1 MGSPDSGN
9 QQKRRDED
17 LDWKERRGRTL
28 SVAVDSF
35 DSEIGRQ
42 LGLSEGE
49 LGLGTKFEPPGFA
62 EPSREGNLRKA
73 KSEFT
78 RAFERPGDKITKKES
93 PGYTETQV
101 KPFTITDIVDTE
113 SAEKVCAK
121 REERGGENKLPAALS
136 KPAVQWIYFQ
146 IWLYFYGF
154 RSICCLLQFH
164 ARQIIFNQLNRL
176 QAGLGDSLHHRPN
189 SNYTW
194 LLARI
199 S

>member
-1 MGSPDSGN
+1 MSVEGFLLSKNTMGSPDSGN

-42 LGLSEGE
+42 LGLPEGE

-62 EPSREGNLRKA
+62 EPSREGNLRKET
-73 KSEFT
+73 SEFT

-101 KPFTITDIVDTE
+101 KPFTITDIIDTE
-113 SAEKVCAK
+113 SAGKVCAK
-121 REERGGENKLPAALS
+121 REGRVGEKELPAALS
-136 KPAVQWIYFQ
+136 KPAVQWVYFQ

-154 RSICCLLQFH
+154 RSICCPQS
-164 ARQIIFNQLNRL
+164 RL
-176 QAGLGDSLHHRPN
+176 YYITVQGKSYLIN
-189 SNYTW
+189 
-194 LLARI
+194 
-199 S
+199 